1 MSPAPST
8 GCTLK
13 KTEETVLIHGTDAV
27 LASGVSGS
35 MKEPLSAISDLET
48 YERER
53 GGAKGSGS
61 IP

>member
-13 KTEETVLIHGTDAV
+13 KTEETVLITGTDAV

-35 MKEPLSAISDLET
+35 MKEPLSAISDLEA